1 MATYKATANRTGRV
15 MNSQMNVSLPVEM
28 HERLRELAWQ
38 ERMPLS
44 HLCRELIEA
53 GLVVREKGGGNGVKG
68 KAAGTTA

>member
-1 MATYKATANRTGRV
+1 MTTYNSSANRTGRI

-53 GLVVREKGGGNGVKG
+53 GLEIRDKRSGNDVEG
-68 KAAGTTA
+68 KAAETTG